1 MGCLNSVDGLSAWP
15 STCQTTAR
23 YATSRNS
30 AEQSEPHYE
39 NILLEELLDIHK
51 YSTKLVLI
59 NRNLNDQDMK
69 ILATYIKINQFL
81 NQLDLTS
88 NEITCTGVVYLMEA
102 ILNFN
107 STLTE
112 ISFSNNQLGDI
123 GVKILALY
131 LKRYNNL
138 SYIDLSSNNVTDV
151 GLYKIANM
159 LTKNRTLIKLNL
171 NGNQIRDPGIEKLT
185 YEIEKNTTLKQLYL
199 QSNRITDRSIP
210 FIIKLIQI
218 HILKLSGINGNLIT
232 QDDIQKIKNSF
243 TINKQ

>member
-131 LKRYNNL
+131 LKTSEPSDMSR
-138 SYIDLSSNNVTDV
+138 
-151 GLYKIANM
+151 KIIFYAPLPIM
-159 LTKNRTLIKLNL
+159 AVKALILNKD
-171 NGNQIRDPGIEKLT
+171 QRK
-185 YEIEKNTTLKQLYL
+185 K
-199 QSNRITDRSIP
+199 
-210 FIIKLIQI
+210 
-218 HILKLSGINGNLIT
+218 NLISKKA
-232 QDDIQKIKNSF
+232 QKTSASPILP
-243 TINKQ
+243 